1 MRRNVY
7 KVYNSWCR
15 WNQKRNI
22 LEFWDSFESKVIWVY
37 INNISKQKKK
47 LNPWEVKILWFAQ
60 LLTGMQLRLNGLK
73 PFFSC
78 YCSLRVLWFCEE
90 FIFSLSTIGPILGK
104 DSIRF
109 SLETKER
116 FGCRFQ
122 ILLNCYCFYIYLYLY
137 IL

>member
-1 MRRNVY
+1 MIQEKSEEGYSWVLRCIQIKSHMSLY
-7 KVYNSWCR
+7 K
-15 WNQKRNI
+15 QHIKT
-22 LEFWDSFESKVIWVY
+22 E
-37 INNISKQKKK
+37 KK

-60 LLTGMQLRLNGLK
+60 LLAGMQLRLNGLK
-73 PFFSC
+73 PFLSC

-104 DSIRF
+104 DSIISFHLSIRF

-122 ILLNCYCFYIYLYLY
+122 ILLSCYCFYIYLYLY